1 MTKDDLHEALH
12 REMLF
17 YCFAQREP
25 RLEIRAGESLISAV
39 WRKMQPYA
47 DCGFPR
53 PITETDIEML
63 YNCSTLSTTTLP
75 TSRLSKSCINRSR
88 LASLSSLSCAPICSR
103 SFATDGLCSGQELQ
117 TWCYITCLST
127 ASSA

>member
-1 MTKDDLHEALH
+1 MTTDELREALH

-25 RLEIRAGESLISAV
+25 LLEIHSGESLMSAV

-63 YNCSTLSTTTLP
+63 CNCSF
-75 TSRLSKSCINRSR
+75 
-88 LASLSSLSCAPICSR
+88 AG
-103 SFATDGLCSGQELQ
+103 SFRYDLEAGAERILQLQQELK
-117 TWCYITCLST
+117 LL
-127 ASSA
+127 